1 MLALA
6 YCSGTTVTT
15 FIPGE
20 LEWSNGGQEYT
31 VSLALGQIGV
41 VVTKEQ

>member
-15 FIPGE
+15 FTPGE
-20 LEWSNGGQEYT
+20 LEWSNGGQDCT
-31 VSLALGQIGV
+31 MSLVLGQFGV
-41 VVTKEQ
+41 VVIKEQ